1 MINYD
6 TDLYDI
12 RFSHPIIYNF
22 IISLS
27 SCLSI
32 LLLLINKLY
41 YKRKNPNKNYLSII
55 KENTITNNI
64 PKLVSKKEK
73 FLWFLLV
80 SIINFCSNI
89 LYNKYLNMIFA
100 SESYYYL
107 ISILFLSI
115 FSYKILKYNLYKH
128 HYLGI
133 IIMVVNSIVV
143 IILAYFN
150 SKDNLYN
157 NKSNIFNDFRKYY
170 LYGLLISITSTTLH
184 NLGYV
189 IDKYLIFKK
198 YILSYEIL
206 FFEGIIELAFSII
219 ALIITT
225 NAGFIDNYFDFI
237 NKLDRKLAIIIILII
252 LFNFIFNSL
261 LITIIDFFSPYYIM
275 LVYISSEIFSS
286 IYMILTSDVDQY
298 FFIVFILDLTNFF
311 IDLVFIEVI
320 EINCFGLSYMTKK
333 NIEIRARLDSF
344 EIEEDNKNKN
354 ISKNEA
360 EFKGY
365 IIELYDANN
374 EEFSFESDKNWKE
387 T

>member
-1 MINYD
+1 MRKICKLINVGKINKYYILIFFGSIINFVICMINYD

-261 LITIIDFFSPYYIM
+261 LITIIDFFFTVLYN
-275 LVYISSEIFSS
+275 VS
-286 IYMILTSDVDQY
+286 IYI
-298 FFIVFILDLTNFF
+298 FRNIFIN
-311 IDLVFIEVI
+311 
-320 EINCFGLSYMTKK
+320 
-333 NIEIRARLDSF
+333 
-344 EIEEDNKNKN
+344 
-354 ISKNEA
+354 
-360 EFKGY
+360 
-365 IIELYDANN
+365 LYDFNIRC
-374 EEFSFESDKNWKE
+374 
-387 T
+387 